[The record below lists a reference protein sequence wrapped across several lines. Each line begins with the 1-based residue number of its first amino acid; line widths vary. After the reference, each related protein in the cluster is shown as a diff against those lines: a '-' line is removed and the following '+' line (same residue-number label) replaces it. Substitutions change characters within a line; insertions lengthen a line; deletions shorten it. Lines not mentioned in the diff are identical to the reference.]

1 MHSVKSLSKI
11 ERNQKMI
18 KKYGEEKRKEVIK
31 ARKAG
36 LTIAQIAIQTGV
48 GRTTIKAWLK
58 DADCRIA
65 GI

>member
-58 DADCRIA
+58 DADCRI
-65 GI
+65 IVI